1 MTRRLPLVVLV
12 AAALLIPAT
21 ATAKGPSDATIS
33 GPGLSSPLEFSGGGE
48 GGNTALGELVS
59 WGGFFAQTFGQEPD
73 PLLRARPTV
82 LLGPRYDVTYVV
94 PGPSSTD
101 TLRQELY
108 PYAVG
113 GPFTYMEPRQKFWG
127 DQRTHG
133 GWYRGNPDL
142 RSALVEAGLPKQAL
156 AAHKRAAGSQRGTSG
171 RTIAIGAGA
180 GVVLAGAALLL
191 LRRRR

>member
-12 AAALLIPAT
+12 AAGALLIPAT
-21 ATAKGPSDATIS
+21 AAAKGPSDATIT
-33 GPGLSSPLEFSGGGE
+33 GPGLSSPLKFSGGGE
-48 GGNTALGELVS
+48 GGNTALGRLVS

-73 PLLRARPTV
+73 PLLGTRPTG

-94 PGPSSTD
+94 PGPSTD

-113 GPFTYMEPRQKFWG
+113 GSFTYMEPRQKFWG

-133 GWYRGNPDL
+133 GWYRGNPNL
-142 RSALVEAGLPKQAL
+142 RSALVEAGLPKEAP
-156 AAHKRAAGSQRGTSG
+156 AAHKRAAGSQRANSG
-171 RTIAIGAGA
+171 RVIAISAGA

-191 LRRRR
+191 FRRRR